1 MEGRPLAFDI
11 AVMMHNVNTGNPSQP
26 GQEPRTAD
34 GRAALHPLVFAF
46 KLAIVVG
53 SSLLLAGCTA
63 RSYRASVDRNA
74 HAIIAEKQ
82 ESALGRTEEFSV
94 VNPADELRQR
104 LLLDQDLPYTS
115 PASLSSRY
123 LQPTDHWPNDEYPG
137 PADSIAI
144 SAASTVSESVQLGL
158 LDALQVAARNNRQFQ
173 SNKEQVFRSALS
185 LDLERNRFRTTFAGT
200 LQGSYNYDRSGLR
213 DADGEIEESIGA
225 GGTLSA
231 AQRLGG
237 GALMTLQLGYD
248 VIRLLQPSRF
258 LAESV
263 FGDASI
269 SVPLLRGAGRHIV
282 LEPLTQAERDVIYAI
297 YGFETFKRAFAVQI
311 AAQYFAVLQRQNEVM
326 NAEENYRGLIAS
338 TRRARRMLDAGR
350 LPAIQVD
357 QSIQNELSAR
367 NRWVGARE
375 SFIAAIDSFKILLGL
390 PADAA
395 ITLDPDEF
403 ERLSAEVREVI
414 RGAIATDHD
423 GDIPPA
429 DAEIIL
435 EEPTMED
442 AGPLELPP
450 EEAIRIALEN
460 RLDLRVAEGRV
471 FDAQRQVVVAAD
483 RLRPEATLLG
493 NARWTG
499 DDIFDLRLRNGQ
511 YQALLNLDLPLE
523 RTAEA
528 IAYRTSYLNLEQSVR
543 SLQELED
550 DIKLAVL
557 DRLRNLREARESL
570 RIQALSV
577 ELAQRRVRGATLNLQ
592 AGRVQI
598 RDLLE
603 AQEDLLGAQNS
614 LTAATVNY
622 RVAELQMQRDL
633 GILEVGPDG
642 LWQESHPNRN
652 HDETAIH

>member
-1 MEGRPLAFDI
+1 
-11 AVMMHNVNTGNPSQP
+11 MHRLNTRNQIQP
-26 GQEPRTAD
+26 GPDWSRVKCTL
-34 GRAALHPLVFAF
+34 ALSTF
-46 KLAIVVG
+46 VVA
-53 SSLLLAGCTA
+53 SLFLSGCTA
-63 RSYRASVDRNA
+63 RSYRASVDRSA
-74 HAIIAEKQ
+74 QDIIVEKQ
-82 ESALGRTEEFSV
+82 QAALGRTEAFSV
-94 VNPADELRQR
+94 ENPVDELRQR

-115 PASLSSRY
+115 RASLSSHY
-123 LQPTDHWPNDEYPG
+123 LQPIDHWPNDPYF
-137 PADSIAI
+137 
-144 SAASTVSESVQLGL
+144 ASTLSNAHSPAVVSGPLQLAL
-158 LDALQVAARNNRQFQ
+158 LDALQVAASNSRQFQ
-173 SNKEQVFRSALS
+173 ASKEQVFRSALS
-185 LDLERNRFRTTFAGT
+185 LDLERNRFRTTFGGS

-213 DADGEIEESIGA
+213 ETDGEIQESVDA
-225 GGTLSA
+225 GGVLSV
-231 AQRLGG
+231 AQRFGG

-248 VIRLLQPSRF
+248 VIRLLQPARF
-258 LAESV
+258 VTESV
-263 FGDASI
+263 FGDASVSI
-269 SVPLLRGAGRHIV
+269 PLLRGAGRHIV

-297 YGFETFKRAFAVQI
+297 YTFETFKRSFAVQI
-311 AAQYFAVLQRQNEVM
+311 ASQYYAVLQRQNEVT

-375 SFIAAIDSFKILLGL
+375 SFAAAVDSFKTLLGL

-395 ITLDPDEF
+395 ILLDPAEF
-403 ERLSAEVREVI
+403 ERLSAEVREVT
-414 RGAIATDHD
+414 RGATAIDYDT
-423 GDIPPA
+423 DIPPA
-429 DAEIIL
+429 DVEIEL
-435 EEPTMED
+435 VEPTMEN
-442 AGPLELPP
+442 AGPLELPADD
-450 EEAIRIALEN
+450 AIRIALEN

-471 FDAQRQVVVAAD
+471 YDAQRQVVVAAD
-483 RLRPEATLLG
+483 RLQPEATLLG

-499 DDIFDLRLRNGQ
+499 EDIADLRLRNGQ
-511 YQALLNLDLPLE
+511 YRALLNLDLPLE

-528 IAYRTSYLNLEQSVR
+528 VAYRTSYLSLEQSIR

-550 DIKLAVL
+550 EIKLAVL
-557 DRLRNLREARESL
+557 DRLRNLREAREGL

-633 GILEVGPDG
+633 GILEVGPNG
-642 LWQESHPNRN
+642 LWQESHPIRN
-652 HDETAIH
+652 HDEITIR

>member
-1 MEGRPLAFDI
+1 
-11 AVMMHNVNTGNPSQP
+11 MHNANPRNLKQP
-26 GQEPRTAD
+26 GQLPQ
-34 GRAALHPLVFAF
+34 AALRCSGQPSRALCV
-46 KLAIVVG
+46 LGLTTI
-53 SSLLLAGCTA
+53 LLAGCTA
-63 RSYRASVDRNA
+63 RSYRASVDRTA
-74 HAIIAEKQ
+74 HEIIAQKQ
-82 ESALGRTEEFSV
+82 EAALGRTEAFFV

-104 LLLDQDLPYTS
+104 LLLDQDLPRTG
-115 PASLSSRY
+115 PASLGSRH
-123 LQPTDHWPNDEYPG
+123 LQPVAHWPKDGYPG
-137 PADSIAI
+137 LPESWDS
-144 SAASTVSESVQLGL
+144 VSWTDVSQPVQLTL
-158 LDALQVAARNNRQFQ
+158 IDALQVAARNNRQYQ
-173 SNKEQVFRSALS
+173 ANKEQVFRSALS
-185 LDLERNRFRTTFAGT
+185 LDLERNRFRTTFAGI
-200 LQGSYNYDRSGLR
+200 LQGSYTYDRSGLR
-213 DADGEIEESIGA
+213 DANGDVEESIG
-225 GGTLSA
+225 GGVTLSA

-237 GALMTLQLGYD
+237 GALLTLQLGYD
-248 VIRLLQPSRF
+248 VIRLLQPGRF
-258 LAESV
+258 VTESL

-269 SVPLLRGAGRHIV
+269 SIPLLRGAGRHIV

-297 YGFETFKRAFAVQI
+297 YGFETFKRTFAVQV
-311 AAQYFAVLQRQNEVM
+311 AAQYYAVLQRQNEVM

-375 SFIAAIDSFKILLGL
+375 SFAAAVDSFKTLLGL
-390 PADAA
+390 PTDAV

-403 ERLSAEVREVI
+403 ERLSAEVREVT
-414 RGAIATDHD
+414 RGATAIDYETE
-423 GDIPPA
+423 IPPA
-429 DAEIIL
+429 DAEIHL
-435 EEPTMED
+435 EEPTMD
-442 AGPLELPP
+442 TAGPLELPP
-450 EEAIRIALEN
+450 DDAIRIALIH

-483 RLRPEATLLG
+483 RLRPEATFLG

-499 DDIFDLRLRNGQ
+499 QDIADLRLRNGQ

-528 IAYRTSYLNLEQSVR
+528 VAYRTSYLNLEQSVR

-557 DRLRNLREARESL
+557 DRLRNLRESRESL

-603 AQEDLLGAQNS
+603 AQEDLLAAQNS

-633 GILEVGPDG
+633 GIIEVGPDG
-642 LWQESHPNRN
+642 LWQESHPNHN
-652 HDETAIH
+652 ADEVSIH